1 MTPPVVPHDLL
12 EHLTDRERHARAEI
26 DRLRAAI
33 ADLSVRM
40 EAAQQLAD
48 RLRLTRQTLQEIT
61 EQEREPEPA
70 DPASAPASDATGAP
84 TPLPPAYQDILAAL
98 TRTDTG
104 LRAKDLCH
112 ALHLD
117 DRPRHIEAMR
127 AKLKRLVGRDLLTEP
142 EPGLFTINQSKP

>member
-1 MTPPVVPHDLL
+1 VTEPLVPHHLL
-12 EHLTDRERHARAEI
+12 EHLTEREQHARAEI
-26 DRLRAAI
+26 DRFRAAI
-33 ADLSVRM
+33 ADLTVQM
-40 EAAQQLAD
+40 EAAGHLAD

-61 EQEREPEPA
+61 EQAEPEQQPA
-70 DPASAPASDATGAP
+70 TPASDTSSTPA
-84 TPLPPAYQDILAAL
+84 PLPPAYQDILAVL

-117 DRPRHIEAMR
+117 DQSRHVETMR

-142 EPGLFTINQSKP
+142 EPGLFIIKRPKP

>member
-1 MTPPVVPHDLL
+1 VSEPLVPGHLL
-12 EHLTDRERHARAEI
+12 EHLTEREQHARAEV

-33 ADLSVRM
+33 TALT
-40 EAAQQLAD
+40 AQMDHAGHLAD
-48 RLRLTRQTLQEIT
+48 RLQLTRQTLQEIT
-61 EQEREPEPA
+61 EQEEQEQ
-70 DPASAPASDATGAP
+70 DPTGPASDTSSDP
-84 TPLPPAYQDILAAL
+84 VPLPPAYQDILAVL

-117 DRPRHIEAMR
+117 DQPSNVETMR

-142 EPGLFTINQSKP
+142 EPGLFILNRPKS

>member
-1 MTPPVVPHDLL
+1 VTESLVPPGLL
-12 EHLTDRERHARAEI
+12 EHLTERERQTRAEI

-33 ADLSVRM
+33 VDLTVQV
-40 EAAQQLAD
+40 EAAGHLAD
-48 RLRLTRQTLQEIT
+48 RLRLTRQTLQETT
-61 EQEREPEPA
+61 EQEERERRPA
-70 DPASAPASDATGAP
+70 GPAPAATSG
-84 TPLPPAYQDILAAL
+84 TEPLPPACQDILAVL

-117 DRPRHIEAMR
+117 DQSGHVEVTR

-142 EPGLFTINQSKP
+142 EPGLLIANRPKP

>member
-1 MTPPVVPHDLL
+1 
-12 EHLTDRERHARAEI
+12 
-26 DRLRAAI
+26 
-33 ADLSVRM
+33 M

-61 EQEREPEPA
+61 EQERER
-70 DPASAPASDATGAP
+70 DSTDLASDTSGDP
-84 TPLPPAYQDILAAL
+84 VPLPPAYQDILAVL

-104 LRAKDLCH
+104 LHAKDLCH

-127 AKLKRLVGRDLLTEP
+127 AKLKPLRHRHPRRDDQPGFRPEQFDRLSSSTG
-142 EPGLFTINQSKP
+142 